1 MADCASHAWPRMA
14 IVMPPLQAPRPV
26 PPPPQVW
33 LLLLPVKIFCC
44 PVGLVLQLVYD
55 VFEWLVKAPLRALL
69 FASGKPWRPE
79 AHGAQQDEGK
89 AQQRW

>member
-1 MADCASHAWPRMA
+1 MDFGGETA
-14 IVMPPLQAPRPV
+14 PPFH
-26 PPPPQVW
+26 PPSPPQVW

-89 AQQRW
+89 AQQR